1 MKLLERAVERI
12 DASLEFEMTIIIM
25 SLDMYVCLYSIPRGS
40 SLLLVYNGSMCL
52 GYWEFSHMHIVSLSI
67 GIKVR
72 EVRQQLKD
80 IMDQRKMPVISCGN
94 DWDVVRKCI
103 CSAYFHQAA
112 KLKVRLICN
121 SYHIHINFQG
131 T

>member
-1 MKLLERAVERI
+1 MLSCSAK
-12 DASLEFEMTIIIM
+12 
-25 SLDMYVCLYSIPRGS
+25 
-40 SLLLVYNGSMCL
+40 NGSTLMAAY
-52 GYWEFSHMHIVSLSI
+52 GFRIVVI
-67 GIKVR
+67 VENTAECGFPQVR

-112 KLKVRLICN
+112 KLKVCML
-121 SYHIHINFQG
+121 
-131 T
+131 